1 MVTVPVRE
9 KVWPFAATVTV
20 TDTPF
25 VTLDR
30 FVVIQLLLSVT
41 GQLQS
46 LGPDTD
52 TLRVAPEEPTSI
64 ADGVTTSEEAH
75 ESLRR
80 RCWVTVNVAPATVS
94 VPVRGDDPVC
104 SVTV

>member
-20 TDTPF
+20 TDPPL
-25 VTLDR
+25 VTLDGS
-30 FVVIQLLLSVT
+30 VVIQLRSSVT

-46 LGPDTD
+46 LAPDAE
-52 TLRVAPEEPTSI
+52 TLYVAPEEPTSI
-64 ADGVTTSEEAH
+64 DDGVTTSDEAH

-80 RCWVTVNVAPATVS
+80 RCWVRVNVAPATVS
-94 VPVRGDDPVC
+94 VPVRDDDPVC
-104 SVTV
+104 SAAV